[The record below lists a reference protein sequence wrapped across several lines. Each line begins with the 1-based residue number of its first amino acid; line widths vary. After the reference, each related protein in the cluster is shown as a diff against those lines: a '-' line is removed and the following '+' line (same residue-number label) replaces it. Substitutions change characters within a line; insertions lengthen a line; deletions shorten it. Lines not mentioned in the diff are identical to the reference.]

1 MKIVLPENKPP
12 VIFEYEDKFHARM
25 NHDYATWHP
34 VPNPNTD
41 DDDKPNFK
49 PKKRYLDTVLAKTSA
64 RLPGYEKRRPSHQV
78 DNEADRL
85 EKSKFNSFEILEEA
99 VLRSAVYPAIVA
111 NNGNLVTTFDMGY
124 VIGYDSQLNSPTS
137 TVTVV
142 TYKVGKFNTAYPGK
156 PRCLYTHKN

>member
-34 VPNPNTD
+34 DPHPDDADDDNPNS
-41 DDDKPNFK
+41 K
-49 PKKRYLDTVLAKTSA
+49 PKTRYVDKILAKTNA
-64 RLPGYEKRRPSHQV
+64 RLPGYEKRRSGHQL
-78 DNEADRL
+78 DNKADSL

-111 NNGNLVTTFDMGY
+111 NNRLLVTTFDMGY
-124 VIGYDSQLNSPTS
+124 VVGYDSQLNSPTS

-142 TYKVGKFNTAYPGK
+142 TYEDGKLKTVYPGK
-156 PRCLYTHKN
+156 PSYLYTHKD